1 MRIYVVAGERSGDL
15 HGAGLMRELRQ
26 REDGLAITGLGGSG
40 MHELA
45 AGVRDWAEEAGVVGL
60 VEVLRKYPWFRKRFR
75 ETLAEIQEREPDAVV
90 LIDYPGFNL
99 RLAKALRQRGYGGRI
114 IYYISPQV
122 WAWHRGR
129 IPGMAKVLDLMLCIF
144 PFEAE
149 LYEGCG
155 LRAEFTGHPLVSWHR
170 SRRLG
175 VARDPELIGLFPGSR
190 RREIVKHFPALL
202 EAASLMARSHPGLR
216 FVVSAAS
223 PALAAIMEP
232 MRAARPVPGLTIE
245 TGTMHELMQRAVCGA
260 VASGTATLE
269 AAIHEMPYCL
279 IYRVNAGTYAV
290 GRALIQVPWLGI
302 VNILAGRQVVKELIQ
317 GDCRGP
323 MIAGELGR
331 LQGDAAARGSLTGEL
346 RGIVDRLGGGDAY
359 ANAAEAVLRAI
370 RGAPRG

>member
-1 MRIYVVAGERSGDL
+1 
-15 HGAGLMRELRQ
+15 
-26 REDGLAITGLGGSG
+26 
-40 MHELA
+40 
-45 AGVRDWAEEAGVVGL
+45 
-60 VEVLRKYPWFRKRFR
+60 
-75 ETLAEIQEREPDAVV
+75 
-90 LIDYPGFNL
+90 
-99 RLAKALRQRGYGGRI
+99 
-114 IYYISPQV
+114 
-122 WAWHRGR
+122 
-129 IPGMAKVLDLMLCIF
+129 
-144 PFEAE
+144 
-149 LYEGCG
+149 
-155 LRAEFTGHPLVSWHR
+155 
-170 SRRLG
+170 
-175 VARDPELIGLFPGSR
+175 
-190 RREIVKHFPALL
+190 VKHFPALL
-202 EAASLMARSHPGLR
+202 EAAALMAQSHPGLR

-317 GDCRGP
+317 GDCRGSV
-323 MIAGELGR
+323 IADELGR
-331 LQGDAAARGSLTGEL
+331 LQGDAAARESLAGEL

-359 ANAAEAVLRAI
+359 ANAAEAVLQAI